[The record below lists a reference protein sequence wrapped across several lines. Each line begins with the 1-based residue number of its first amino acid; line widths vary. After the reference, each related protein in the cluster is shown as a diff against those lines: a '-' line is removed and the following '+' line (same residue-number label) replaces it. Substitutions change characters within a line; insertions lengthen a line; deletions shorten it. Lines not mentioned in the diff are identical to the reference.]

1 MVCNQNVSKDWDNKN
16 IYQHLFALFLNVMET
31 IFLAQK
37 WNTLKV
43 IDKLYN
49 DSNDDINGMLN
60 LFVPCMQMKLL

>member
-1 MVCNQNVSKDWDNKN
+1 
-16 IYQHLFALFLNVMET
+16 MET